1 MCGWRTSLLRR
12 EYTVVNDVA
21 ATASTKYL
29 RNVIVLPSRCRV
41 VARARTAGS
50 AESLL
55 TSSSKSFGND
65 VSDDSQ
71 RGRRFDS
78 GSRRIAGLDWASPK
92 LVTLRCDAGAM
103 DIFSFPRA
111 LASSRPTEPPAACSS
126 ETTLSA
132 RRSHSVFKDSSSSA
146 CAGMERRSNPVCIT
160 LVTERNIF
168 RVIKISYKNRK
179 GDTNQKKRKRKRK
192 RKSKSHTSRHTVAR
206 KMGTS
211 VLRSIV
217 RQSEIILYK
226 SYAAPPLRVALL
238 HGRVSPE
245 SCFYLFR
252 RTGSRLVTNPG
263 RSAPVAMAT
272 ECL

>member
-1 MCGWRTSLLRR
+1 MRR

-21 ATASTKYL
+21 ATASMKYL

-103 DIFSFPRA
+103 DIFASLGFVPSHGTAGGLFERDDTLSEA
-111 LASSRPTEPPAACSS
+111 LA
-126 ETTLSA
+126 
-132 RRSHSVFKDSSSSA
+132 
-146 CAGMERRSNPVCIT
+146 
-160 LVTERNIF
+160 
-168 RVIKISYKNRK
+168 
-179 GDTNQKKRKRKRK
+179 
-192 RKSKSHTSRHTVAR
+192 
-206 KMGTS
+206 
-211 VLRSIV
+211 
-217 RQSEIILYK
+217 
-226 SYAAPPLRVALL
+226 
-238 HGRVSPE
+238 
-245 SCFYLFR
+245 
-252 RTGSRLVTNPG
+252 
-263 RSAPVAMAT
+263 
-272 ECL
+272 